1 MMKRVQE
8 QSVRKCF
15 AWRIDGVFCRNT
27 GIVWCIYRIAE
38 YHFLYRR
45 DPDRCDCGH
54 DSAESGTWVFKR
66 LFLGRGGEHDGCTDE
81 ESLSCVC
88 DALCFVLCVDLVS
101 IQILSQTVFFKSEI
115 LGGARILWE
124 FILYYGAVRIMY
136 WLCMWSYPGGEKEV
150 GLCVISDK
158 YFSLRDRNFPGG
170 REIHGL
176 S

>member
-1 MMKRVQE
+1 MKKVLE
-8 QSVRKCF
+8 SALPGGLMVCL
-15 AWRIDGVFCRNT
+15 AEILVLLGVYIGLQNITSYTEEIRT
-27 GIVWCIYRIAE
+27 GVIV
-38 YHFLYRR
+38 
-45 DPDRCDCGH
+45 GH